1 MKINDVRK
9 AEVRVELDAAEG
21 NVVVILSSLKADAV
35 ADEYLRRQC
44 GTGSGVCELFLH
56 HGSYRQWNGKYYAE
70 RSFEEIEDALRNFLS
85 VAGVWEESNDGKVW
99 KSHPL
104 ASGKIAD
111 VARMVRAR
119 LRNKGADL
127 KTPCW
132 HPDSVPGLIGDIL
145 GDSDRYPAPSDLLT
159 LRNGVLNMRTR
170 KLMPHTPELITFN
183 ALPYDYEP
191 AEEPVEW
198 LKFLGSIWG
207 DDRESILCLQEI
219 FGYLISGRLDLEKIF
234 ALVGKTGGGK
244 TTILHTL
251 SLLLGE
257 DNVANFSPVGLS
269 SRFGLG
275 QFVGKSAMILDD
287 ARFNWRDVKPE
298 LTERLLSIS
307 GRGKLPVE
315 KKYQDEK
322 TAAISA
328 RILIA

>member
-119 LRNKGADL
+119 VRDKGADL
-127 KTPCW
+127 RP
-132 HPDSVPGLIGDIL
+132 SGL
-145 GDSDRYPAPSDLLT
+145 PAQAH
-159 LRNGVLNMRTR
+159 LR
-170 KLMPHTPELITFN
+170 
-183 ALPYDYEP
+183 
-191 AEEPVEW
+191 
-198 LKFLGSIWG
+198 
-207 DDRESILCLQEI
+207 
-219 FGYLISGRLDLEKIF
+219 
-234 ALVGKTGGGK
+234 
-244 TTILHTL
+244 
-251 SLLLGE
+251 
-257 DNVANFSPVGLS
+257 
-269 SRFGLG
+269 
-275 QFVGKSAMILDD
+275 
-287 ARFNWRDVKPE
+287 
-298 LTERLLSIS
+298 
-307 GRGKLPVE
+307 
-315 KKYQDEK
+315 
-322 TAAISA
+322 
-328 RILIA
+328 